1 MSSAASDN
9 FSYLPNLISSF
20 DLTAVCKALQALA
33 KITQPEELLRQS
45 SQLILQQSGCD
56 RCAVLLPNGE
66 GCWYIRA
73 IATVETT
80 ELGAERLDDTVNFPV
95 KLIQYVTNTGEA
107 VVCNDLALDLDLPIT
122 DAYLTQHQPRSL
134 LCVPICLGGLD
145 SSGNPGNPL
154 SAIVYGDS
162 QSNTGGLTRDRIFLL
177 NLLCT
182 QIAILLE
189 NAQRYQAAQAYT
201 HQLERSLQQLQ
212 STQTKLVA
220 DEKMMQEQALAL
232 VQLSESKAI
241 TQGDLNVAFQ
251 ELTTVTAHI
260 LHVERVSIWLFDDQY
275 TKIDCVDLFLQTGQQ
290 HLGGFEL
297 KVVDYPAYF
306 AAMMSQPIL
315 PIDDAWTDPCTHEFV
330 NGYLDVYNIA
340 SMLDS
345 SVQLNGKVSGVICCE
360 QVGEKRIWNQ
370 AEQNFIR
377 SVANLIA
384 LALESHQRRH
394 KEHKLKQALSELSQS
409 QLQLVQNEKMASLG
423 NLVAGVAHEI
433 NNPIGFLNGSTQNAE
448 DYVHDLLEHL
458 ALYQQ
463 HYPEAADPIQAHAD
477 EIDLDFVIEDLPK
490 LINSMQGATDRI
502 QSISTSLRTFSRA
515 DTEYKVSANLHEGL
529 DSTLLILKYR
539 LKANEYRPA
548 IAVVKHYD
556 DQLPPI
562 DCFPGQLNQ
571 VFMNILA
578 NAIDVLDEVAQQSS
592 FAELTTKPQI
602 ITIQTTLLTQI
613 NSVEIRIHDNG
624 MGMTDSVKAKIFNHL
639 FTTKEVGRGTG
650 LGLAIAHQ
658 IITETHGGSLEV
670 QSTWGQGSEFR
681 IQLPIAA

>member
-20 DLTAVCKALQALA
+20 DLTAVFKALQALA

-56 RCAVLLPNGE
+56 RCAVLLPDGE
-66 GCWYIRA
+66 GRWYIRA
-73 IATVETT
+73 IATVEAT

-95 KLIQYVTNTGEA
+95 KLIQYVTDTGEA
-107 VVCNDLALDLDLPIT
+107 VVCDDLALDLDLPIT

-145 SSGNPGNPL
+145 SSDNSGNPL
-154 SAIVYGDS
+154 SAIVYVDS

-212 STQTKLVA
+212 STQIKLVA

-548 IAVVKHYD
+548 ISVVKHYD

-602 ITIQTTLLTQI
+602 ITIQTTLLTEI